1 MSHKVIRPFYDKT
14 DNRKEYNKGDSYSH
28 SDEDRIA
35 SLVDKGFLEEKSKQ
49 PPDSNDSEFPK
60 HSGGGWYELSNG
72 EKVHGKEKAEEAE
85 REVGE

>member
-14 DNRKEYNKGDSYSH
+14 DKRKKYKKGDLYSH

-35 SLVDKGFLEEKSKQ
+35 FLVNKGFLEEKSKQ
-49 PPDSNDSEFPK
+49 PPSNDSEFPK